1 MTMRISRLQ
10 ALKGKQLRWEICQI
24 KEKNSPTGTAEP
36 LRSPLENVEFENLWS
51 FLFCS
56 LLSKRECMQS
66 LRAQS
71 THAGGEKGVLTILQR
86 FFFRI
91 AGSQT
96 ENSVSKANNI
106 TIQSLKR
113 NNNIMGLNY
122 EWSYRKMWTGSTRMW
137 LQNQG
142 DFSL

>member
-1 MTMRISRLQ
+1 
-10 ALKGKQLRWEICQI
+10 
-24 KEKNSPTGTAEP
+24 
-36 LRSPLENVEFENLWS
+36 
-51 FLFCS
+51 
-56 LLSKRECMQS
+56 MQS

-122 EWSYRKMWTGSTRMW
+122 E
-137 LQNQG
+137 
-142 DFSL
+142 